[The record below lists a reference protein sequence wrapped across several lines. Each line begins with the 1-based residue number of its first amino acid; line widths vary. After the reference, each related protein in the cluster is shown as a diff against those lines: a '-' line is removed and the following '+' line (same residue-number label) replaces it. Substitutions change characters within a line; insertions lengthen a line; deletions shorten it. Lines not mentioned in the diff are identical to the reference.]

1 MSSLPPPSPTPES
14 LPPIV
19 TPPQKAPGEPPVARG
34 PKQEDKNAV
43 LHSRPMILGLL
54 FGVTAILGLPLLWYS
69 PVFSRQ
75 EKFWWSVAITF
86 YTLVLLLIAA
96 AAWLVVYNAWTQ
108 GQLSL

>member
-1 MSSLPPPSPTPES
+1 MSSPPPSSPPPSS

-19 TPPQKAPGEPPVARG
+19 RQPEPAAGEPPRG
-34 PKQEDKNAV
+34 AAPRSDRNAV
-43 LHSRPMILGLL
+43 MHSRPLILGIL

-69 PVFSRQ
+69 PVFSLK

-86 YTLVLLLIAA
+86 YTLVLVLIAV